1 MQGIRLYREA
11 SQSTPKV
18 NEVSLMFDLT
28 IRVMVIFFLGGYLMR
43 KFILVI
49 TGVVILFASAQAAKM
64 EHPKRITAKPEALE
78 AKPFAEHHVV
88 FHISTGDAFAQK
100 LVLNNA
106 QNLSKHFGPDKV
118 AIEVVAYGPGLRLLF
133 KENEQA
139 KRIKSLA
146 ASGIKFSACGNTMK
160 KMKRKESDLVSV
172 ADTVSAGVAR
182 IVELQEAGWSYVR
195 P

>member
-1 MQGIRLYREA
+1 
-11 SQSTPKV
+11 
-18 NEVSLMFDLT
+18 
-28 IRVMVIFFLGGYLMR
+28 MR
-43 KFILVI
+43 KLVLII
-49 TGVVILFASAQAAKM
+49 TGVFFSIAVAQAANV

-78 AKPFAEHHVV
+78 SKPFAEHHVV

-106 QNLSKHFGPDKV
+106 QNLSKHYGPDKV
-118 AIEVVAYGPGLRLLF
+118 AIEIVAYGPGLRLLF

-160 KMKRKESDLVSV
+160 KMKRKGNDLVSV
-172 ADTVSAGVAR
+172 ADQVPAGVAR
-182 IVELQEAGWSYVR
+182 LVELQEAGWSYVR

>member
-1 MQGIRLYREA
+1 
-11 SQSTPKV
+11 
-18 NEVSLMFDLT
+18 
-28 IRVMVIFFLGGYLMR
+28 MR
-43 KFILVI
+43 KLVLII
-49 TGVVILFASAQAAKM
+49 TGVFVLIASAQAGKV
-64 EHPKRITAKPEALE
+64 EHPKRVVAQPEALE

-106 QNLSKHFGPDKV
+106 QNLSKHYGPDKV
-118 AIEVVAYGPGLRLLF
+118 AIEIVAYGPGLRLLF

-139 KRIKSLA
+139 RRIKSLA
-146 ASGIKFSACGNTMK
+146 ASGITFSACGNTMK
-160 KMKRKESDLVSV
+160 KMKRKIGDLIKV
-172 ADTVSAGVAR
+172 ANKVPAGVAR

>member
-1 MQGIRLYREA
+1 M
-11 SQSTPKV
+11 K
-18 NEVSLMFDLT
+18 
-28 IRVMVIFFLGGYLMR
+28 
-43 KFILVI
+43 KLVLI
-49 TGVVILFASAQAAKM
+49 IIGVFILFASAQAEKV
-64 EHPKRITAKPEALE
+64 EQPKRVTAKPEALE

-88 FHISTGDAFAQK
+88 LHISTGDAFAQK

-106 QNLSKHFGPDKV
+106 QNLSKRYGPDKV
-118 AIEVVAYGPGLRLLF
+118 AIEIVAYGPGLRLLF
-133 KENEQA
+133 KENEQS
-139 KRIKSLA
+139 KRVKSLA

-172 ADTVSAGVAR
+172 ANTVSAGVAR

>member
-1 MQGIRLYREA
+1 
-11 SQSTPKV
+11 
-18 NEVSLMFDLT
+18 
-28 IRVMVIFFLGGYLMR
+28 MR
-43 KFILVI
+43 KLVLMVTGLCFVFIIVQAGLV
-49 TGVVILFASAQAAKM
+49 QAGAV
-64 EHPKRITAKPEALE
+64 EHPKRTVAKPEALE
-78 AKPFAEHHVV
+78 SKPFAEHHVV

-106 QNLSKHFGPDKV
+106 QNLSTYYGPDKV

-139 KRIKSLA
+139 RRIKSLA
-146 ASGIKFSACGNTMK
+146 DSGIKFSACGNTMK
-160 KMKRKESDLVSV
+160 KMKRKTSDLISV
-172 ADTVSAGVAR
+172 ADKVPAGVAR